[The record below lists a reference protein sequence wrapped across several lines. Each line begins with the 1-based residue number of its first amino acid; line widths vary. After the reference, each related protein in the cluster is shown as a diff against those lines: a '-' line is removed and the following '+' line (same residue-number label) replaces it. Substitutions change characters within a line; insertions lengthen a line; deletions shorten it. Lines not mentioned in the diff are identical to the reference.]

1 MSVSTQS
8 LNPPTM
14 KLGVCYYP
22 EHWLENLRAKDAHLV
37 AETCLSQVRIGQFAW
52 TRIEPEPGQFN
63 WASLDQSI
71 RAFFEPSE
79 SKGDSHRP

>member
-22 EHWLENLRAKDAHLV
+22 EHWLENLRAKDAHLM
-37 AETCLSQVRIGQFAW
+37 AEACLSQVRIGQFAW
-52 TRIEPEPGQFN
+52 NRIEPEPGQFT

-71 RAFFEPSE
+71 ELTLSDFYITTYAR
-79 SKGDSHRP
+79 